1 MGLLQS
7 SRRTETTDSPQT
19 LHSSSETGE
28 ISPKF
33 SCRTPKHIP
42 EDSPQLLLLG
52 GSTLAHAPS
61 LRSSPI
67 SSDPLV
73 GRACSISPYP
83 PRSPGDP
90 SKGGACPGCIPQ
102 SGHLPPT
109 LGDTSEGETTLMD
122 PSLGAPPNPESTSG
136 DRSAPNSRDTGNT
149 LETPGG
155 WGDLPQGAA
164 LTQGP
169 PAPPGYP
176 SENTTHP
183 SLHPCLR
190 GSPDRQGSLGG
201 GASASLHLS
210 HGVGAA
216 ETLGDPS

>member
-136 DRSAPNSRDTGNT
+136 DRSAPNSGIQ
-149 LETPGG
+149 ETPWRPLVGG
-155 WGDLPQGAA
+155 GTCPRVQ
-164 LTQGP
+164 
-169 PAPPGYP
+169 
-176 SENTTHP
+176 P
-183 SLHPCLR
+183 SLRVPQ
-190 GSPDRQGSLGG
+190 PPLGTHQRTR
-201 GASASLHLS
+201 L
-210 HGVGAA
+210 
-216 ETLGDPS
+216 TLACTPVSGDPQIGRDPSGAELVPVSTSRMG